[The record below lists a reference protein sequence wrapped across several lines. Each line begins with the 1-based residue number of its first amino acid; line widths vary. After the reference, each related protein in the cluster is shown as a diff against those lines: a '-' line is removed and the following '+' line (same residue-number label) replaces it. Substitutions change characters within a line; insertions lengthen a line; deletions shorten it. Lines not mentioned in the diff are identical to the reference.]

1 MKKWIAGL
9 IALFVPSVLVLANP
23 FNSWQTFQPF
33 KSAFIASTGST
44 GYPDAGNII
53 INTGFDGSLVSSVG
67 PNPTFTRSLLRNYS
81 ASTSTI
87 TEVATT
93 VPAFGAT
100 MFGGTSSL
108 ASGISIEPDRE
119 NLILQSE
126 DFTTTWTAIATGSA
140 TANTADS
147 PITGVDTLADTISGS
162 ATGDG
167 VQQDSGLTSTNS
179 GWPASPTTAWLFSVY
194 LKDTTSTQLV
204 DLRITDSAGTTQEAK
219 TQCRTTTT
227 WRRCE
232 VFQQFTSTPVGT
244 VIVKIIVGNT
254 NTTRAFGA
262 MLQRAGST
270 GYGNLRGR
278 ANAGEYVKTT
288 TTTKFANTDQ
298 VSYPSATVDLAR
310 TTGTIS
316 MMVRPGDDATSI
328 NEGNLISY
336 FSVSG
341 EKLAF
346 DESSASQ
353 AVFYINDSPVTYDV
367 PGTADQGMGGLR
379 KGAWN
384 HVIVAWDDTNNVRKI
399 FINGQKFAEDT
410 NAFTTWAGGADLYL
424 GQHSGLPSYWN
435 SGSTFRNFVMWDS
448 FLTDGQATATYNLE
462 MATFAETYATGL
474 LFSVDLG
481 VTAAPTVA
489 GDYRYWYDG
498 TLVPT
503 TYSGTT
509 GQASIPT
516 WSTSTTYAGFTGHN
530 KIPLPAYPQGNSNAT
545 GMQMSGFNKNIML
558 QSTAPGTTWTAVGAP
573 VITNAV
579 GNMFGANMP
588 YGTIAGVAN
597 DGISQT
603 NASYACADNGFV
615 ASVYVSTGAGT
626 LNGNVTLEGSTGAS
640 QTISQAFTA
649 TTTPTRYEIYKLF
662 TGSCAGNV
670 TMKVTLAGTGTL
682 NVSGMQVE
690 RRNTGGANYTNN
702 VEAATVFIKT
712 TTAEIE
718 VRPNYLWYN
727 TAGNINPLTGTI
739 IIWATLEMDSAKIA
753 NSDGPNLIS
762 VAGDSC
768 SFDFHYVSDNLNF
781 CMGGNGGI
789 VSTKAVV
796 GALKDVWHQY
806 GVTYSCTVAG
816 ACSTALYFDGNLE
829 DSDTATGI
837 KPSMWGRFVLGA
849 GIPGQLATDHW
860 KGLMKETLIYGQ
872 ADGSLITTDW
882 TNNKAAHG
890 R

>member
-1 MKKWIAGL
+1 MRRVGYIFSTL
-9 IALFVPSVLVLANP
+9 LVLGVGILWGNP
-23 FNSWQTFQPF
+23 WNSNQPFQPF
-33 KSAFIASTGST
+33 RT
-44 GYPDAGNII
+44 GYFASLGSAGYPASSDII
-53 INTGFDGSLVSSVG
+53 INTPFDGSLTSTVG

-81 ASTSTI
+81 ATTSTI

-100 MFGGTSSL
+100 MFGGTSSV
-108 ASGISIEPDRE
+108 ATGISVEPDRE

-140 TANTADS
+140 TADTADS

-194 LKDTTSTQLV
+194 LKDTTSSQLV
-204 DLRITDSAGTTQEAK
+204 DIRITDSAGTTQEAK
-219 TQCRTTTT
+219 TRCRTTTT

-232 VFQQFTSTPVGT
+232 VYQTFTSTPVGT

-288 TTTKFANTDQ
+288 TSTKFANTDQ
-298 VSYPSATVDLAR
+298 LYYPNATVDLAR
-310 TTGTIS
+310 TAGS
-316 MMVRPGDDATSI
+316 VSFVVRPGDDASSI
-328 NEGNLISY
+328 NEGNILAY

-341 EKLAF
+341 ENLAF
-346 DESSASQ
+346 YESSQSQ
-353 AVFYINDSPVTYDV
+353 AVFYINGSPVTNTTT
-367 PGTADQGMGGLR
+367 PQGMGGIR

-384 HVIVAWDDTNNVRKI
+384 HVIVTWDDTANIRKI
-399 FINGQKFAEDT
+399 FINGQKFTEDT
-410 NAFTTWAGGADLYL
+410 GAFTTWAGGADLYL
-424 GQHSGLPSYWN
+424 GQHSSNPSYWAA
-435 SGSTFRNFVMWDS
+435 GGTFRDFVMWKTA
-448 FLTDGQATATYNLE
+448 LTDSQAQATYNLE
-462 MATFAETYATGL
+462 MDTFEETYSTGL

-481 VTAAPTVA
+481 VTAAPITA

-498 TLVPT
+498 TLVPLSYT
-503 TYSGTT
+503 GTT

-516 WSTSTTYAGFTGHN
+516 WSAASTYAGFTGHN
-530 KIPLPAYPQGNSNAT
+530 KIPLPAYPQGNGNAT
-545 GMQMSGFNKNIML
+545 GMQFSGFNKNIML
-558 QSTAPGTTWTAVGAP
+558 QSTAPGTTWTAIGAP

-579 GNMFGANMP
+579 GNMYGANMP
-588 YGTIAGVAN
+588 YGTIVGVSGE
-597 DGISQT
+597 GISQT
-603 NASYACADNGFV
+603 NASYACSDKGFV
-615 ASVYVSTGAGT
+615 ASVYVSTSAGT
-626 LNGNVTLEGSTGAS
+626 LAGNVTLEGSTGAS
-640 QTISQAFTA
+640 ETISQAFTA
-649 TTTPTRYEIYKLF
+649 TTTPTRYFIYKLF
-662 TGSCAGNV
+662 SGSCAGNV

-682 NVSGMQVE
+682 NLSGMQVE
-690 RRNTGGANYTNN
+690 RRNNSGSYMYNI
-702 VEAATVFIKT
+702 EAPGIFIKT

-718 VRPNYLWYN
+718 TLPNYLWYN
-727 TAGNINPLTGTI
+727 TAGNINPLTGTV
-739 IIWATLEMDSAKIA
+739 IIWASLELDSAQIN

-762 VAGDSC
+762 VTGDSC
-768 SFDFHYVSDNLNF
+768 SFDLHYVSDNLNF
-781 CMGGNGGI
+781 CMGGGAI

-796 GALKDVWHQY
+796 GALKNIWHQY
-806 GVTYSCTVAG
+806 GITWTCTVAG
-816 ACSTALYFDGNLE
+816 ACSTSLYFDGTLA

-837 KPSMWGRFVLGA
+837 KPSTWGRFVLGA
-849 GIPGQLATDHW
+849 GVPAQLATDHW

-872 ADGSLITTDW
+872 DDASLITTNW
-882 TNNKAAHG
+882 TNNRAAHG